1 MSQLCFNWPIFL
13 KLVTGF
19 MWEPFMQ
26 IWKRRVPRQPLRG
39 WEGAQRT
46 HEGQSG
52 NFILLYNLQR
62 MTSASDIPLV
72 SPRMW
77 YLLVLH
83 VDLPTKPKA
92 WSVQVE
98 ICLTHCNLLS
108 CYSDFSP
115 SFFFEFNVGQSPAIL
130 WSLGISSNLVWGH
143 IVLRTTISSLCPLY
157 PSTPAP
163 LPWDML
169 LSAAG
174 LCVSAPRHEAWQWVT
189 GERLCLVFILW
200 LCLSNVHKLVG
211 TEQSVGDHGLVDRGT
226 GGQTGPFTA
235 HGD

>member
-19 MWEPFMQ
+19 MWESFMQ

-39 WEGAQRT
+39 WEGPSSHTKVRAATLSSSITFR
-46 HEGQSG
+46 E
-52 NFILLYNLQR
+52 I
-62 MTSASDIPLV
+62 MSASDIPLV

-83 VDLPTKPKA
+83 VELPTKPKA

-98 ICLTHCNLLS
+98 ISLTHCNLLS

-130 WSLGISSNLVWGH
+130 WSLGISSNVMWGH
-143 IVLRTTISSLCPLY
+143 IVLRTTISPLCPLY
-157 PSTPAP
+157 PSTHPHPRHGTCCCLLLDCVCLP
-163 LPWDML
+163 LVMKPDSESL
-169 LSAAG
+169 ENDYVLFSFSG
-174 LCVSAPRHEAWQWVT
+174 CVSLMCTNLWELNNSSVT
-189 GERLCLVFILW
+189 
-200 LCLSNVHKLVG
+200 
-211 TEQSVGDHGLVDRGT
+211 T
-226 GGQTGPFTA
+226 G
-235 HGD
+235 